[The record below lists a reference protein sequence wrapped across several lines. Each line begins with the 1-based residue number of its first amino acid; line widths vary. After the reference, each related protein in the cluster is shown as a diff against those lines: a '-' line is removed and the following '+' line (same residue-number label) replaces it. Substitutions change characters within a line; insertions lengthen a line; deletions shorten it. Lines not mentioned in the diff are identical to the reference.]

1 MLCQEQ
7 KVKRSH
13 FIVIDAESKY
23 ILYVFL
29 KKTLQLDQCVSIL
42 YFFFGSDR
50 SPRSYKSLS
59 GIYVCVCVYYTG
71 CPKKNALLSLKAYN
85 SGSEGAIGTSRD
97 SFGILRL

>member
-59 GIYVCVCVYYTG
+59 GIYAVYVCTICIRES
-71 CPKKNALLSLKAYN
+71 N
-85 SGSEGAIGTSRD
+85 R
-97 SFGILRL
+97 RLFAVKSVAHGRGDVIM

>member
-59 GIYVCVCVYYTG
+59 GIYVCVCVYYMH
-71 CPKKNALLSLKAYN
+71 
-85 SGSEGAIGTSRD
+85 
-97 SFGILRL
+97 